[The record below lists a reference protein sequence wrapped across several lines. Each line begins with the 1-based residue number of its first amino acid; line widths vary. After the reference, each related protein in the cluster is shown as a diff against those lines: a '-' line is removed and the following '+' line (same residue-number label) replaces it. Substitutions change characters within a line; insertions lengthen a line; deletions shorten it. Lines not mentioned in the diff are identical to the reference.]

1 MSHVCCLNTY
11 GSALR
16 VAFPAA
22 WKVGKGIPEC
32 DRPVSM
38 LSVTLRCVSL
48 SDAKHLQCRYACCFV
63 GRSRTGDN
71 AVANW
76 RSAESSRPAGTAGR
90 PLCPASSHTHSGAIQ
105 LRLSSCVC
113 FCCAGNCH
121 AEQKACT
128 LVRRI
133 SIDLVSNKYNCN
145 TGQGLDSWGPCCIT
159 MCLLGRVKTACVA
172 TPNQRQSFA
181 V

>member
-11 GSALR
+11 GSAMH

-22 WKVGKGIPEC
+22 WKVDKGIPEC
-32 DRPVSM
+32 NRPVSL

-71 AVANW
+71 AVSNW
-76 RSAESSRPAGTAGR
+76 RSADSSRPAGTAGR

-105 LRLSSCVC
+105 LRLSFCVC
-113 FCCAGNCH
+113 FCCEGNCH

-133 SIDLVSNKYNCN
+133 LPSKHKPGLKQIQLQYSLGFGFLGSLLHHNVPPGLCQNC
-145 TGQGLDSWGPCCIT
+145 L
-159 MCLLGRVKTACVA
+159 
-172 TPNQRQSFA
+172 
-181 V
+181 